1 MVKPAKEHLL
11 KKCLR
16 QCKQTNREKRKL
28 MTCLTG
34 WRQRYQAKKR
44 AGEGAKEAD
53 AQDDEAQ
60 EDEALDDEDKP
71 TFEY

>member
-1 MVKPAKEHLL
+1 
-11 KKCLR
+11 
-16 QCKQTNREKRKL
+16 

-44 AGEGAKEAD
+44 AGEEAKEAE

-60 EDEALDDEDKP
+60 DDEAQDDEALDDEDKP